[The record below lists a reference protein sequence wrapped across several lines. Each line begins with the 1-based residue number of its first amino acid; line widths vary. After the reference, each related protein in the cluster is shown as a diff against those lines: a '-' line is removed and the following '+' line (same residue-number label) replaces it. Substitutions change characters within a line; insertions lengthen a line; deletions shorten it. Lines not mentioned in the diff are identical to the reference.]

1 MPAPDRVIEAVE
13 RGLPETIRALC
24 ELARIP
30 SVSAPGFPPEEVARC
45 AEAVAALLQGIGLE
59 HVESIRPPGAHPY
72 VVADWL
78 HAGPA
83 RPTVLL
89 YAHYDVQPPGR
100 ADRWESP
107 AFEPTE
113 RDGRLYG
120 RGVVDDKAGL
130 LVLAGAI
137 RAWLETEGAL
147 PVNVKLVI
155 EGEEEAGSTHLGEFL
170 EASRERLAADVI
182 VLTDTANLEAGLPS
196 LTTSLRG
203 LVNVDVRVRALD
215 HPLHSGIWGG
225 PVRDAASALAILLG
239 RLFDRDGEVA
249 IPGFDDDVP
258 VLSDAQRAA
267 IRALPFD
274 EAAFRADAGLVD
286 GAALAADD
294 RFSAYERLWTRP
306 ALAITA
312 LEAMPLAESANQ
324 LVDAAA
330 ARVGVRLAPGQD
342 APRMRELVMEF
353 LRRDPPFGVEVDL
366 HCEVAAPGWRRDPD
380 GPELDAARRALAL
393 GYGRDAV
400 CIGCGGSIPFVGP
413 FSRVLDGA
421 PALLLGLEDPVCNA
435 HSENESLHLGD
446 FHKALRAA
454 AHLLAELGEAVAPR

>member
-13 RGLPETIRALC
+13 RGLAETIRELC
-24 ELARIP
+24 VLSRIP
-30 SVSAPGFPPEEVARC
+30 SISAPGFPSEDVERC
-45 AEAVAALLQGIGLE
+45 AEAVADLLGRFGLE
-59 HVESIRPPGAHPY
+59 HVEIVRLPGAHPH

-78 HAGPA
+78 HAGAA

-100 ADRWESP
+100 SERWKSP

-113 RDGRLYG
+113 REGRLYG

-170 EASRERLAADVI
+170 EGQRERLASDVI
-182 VLTDTANLEAGLPS
+182 VLTDTANLEQGLPS

-203 LVNVDVRVRALD
+203 LVNVDVHVRALD

-225 PVRDAASALAILLG
+225 PVPDAGTALAVLLG
-239 RLFDRDGEVA
+239 RLFGPAGEVA
-249 IPGFDDDVP
+249 IPGFDADVP
-258 VLSDAQRAA
+258 ELDTDQRAA

-274 EAAFRADAGLVD
+274 ESSFRADAGVMPGVRLATD
-286 GAALAADD
+286 GAG
-294 RFSAYERLWTRP
+294 SAYERLWTRP

-312 LEAMPLAESANQ
+312 LEAVPLAEAANQ
-324 LVDAAA
+324 LVDVAA

-342 APRMRELVMEF
+342 AERMRTLLVDF
-353 LRRDPPFGVEVDL
+353 LQRDPPFGVEVDVR
-366 HCEVAAPGWRRDPD
+366 CEVAAPGWRRDPH
-380 GPELDAARRALAL
+380 GAEMDAARRALAL

-413 FSRVLDGA
+413 FSRVLGGA

-435 HSENESLHLGD
+435 HAENESLHLGD
-446 FHKALRAA
+446 FHAALRAA
-454 AHLLAELGEAVAPR
+454 AHLLAELADSVAPR